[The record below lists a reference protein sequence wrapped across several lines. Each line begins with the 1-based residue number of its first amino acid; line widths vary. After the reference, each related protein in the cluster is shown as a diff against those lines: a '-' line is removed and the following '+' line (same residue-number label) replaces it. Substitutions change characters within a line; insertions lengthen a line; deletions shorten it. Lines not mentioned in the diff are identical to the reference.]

1 MSYEISHLK
10 DTNIPFML
18 LKKLSGYV
26 NISRMVCYKLWQIFS
41 GANRG
46 ILRNILPVCKWPLLS
61 FHILHT
67 APYREPHIYKSERH
81 TVYTHTQRQLRSD
94 ACSKIQQLRQGVI
107 SPHVFSPK
115 TITHPPDNT
124 PSSTNTRCG
133 HVTTDWHLCPS
144 AISGLDSAQRAI
156 TGFHSDEE
164 SSGFRRK

>member
-81 TVYTHTQRQLRSD
+81 TVYTHTHTHSLTHQGRKFLQKLSAIPSFIPKNVTAQSD
-94 ACSKIQQLRQGVI
+94 CFMEVVAGS
-107 SPHVFSPK
+107 F
-115 TITHPPDNT
+115 
-124 PSSTNTRCG
+124 SSTPN
-133 HVTTDWHLCPS
+133 L
-144 AISGLDSAQRAI
+144 
-156 TGFHSDEE
+156 
-164 SSGFRRK
+164 